1 MKPCCKAFLS
11 EQFGGDEDI
20 VAEIYA
26 EYVTSL
32 HAKAQE
38 AADRLAAADWQRLD
52 ETAHT
57 IKGNALVAGDTET
70 ADAAIAL
77 RGASKLGDS
86 AKAGEL
92 VARIRELAAQL

>member
-1 MKPCCKAFLS
+1 MKPCCKAFLD
-11 EQFGGDEDI
+11 EQFGGDEEI
-20 VAEIYA
+20 VSEIYA
-26 EYVTSL
+26 EYVSSL
-32 HAKAQE
+32 HDKAKE
-38 AADRLAAADWQRLD
+38 AADRLAACDWTRLD